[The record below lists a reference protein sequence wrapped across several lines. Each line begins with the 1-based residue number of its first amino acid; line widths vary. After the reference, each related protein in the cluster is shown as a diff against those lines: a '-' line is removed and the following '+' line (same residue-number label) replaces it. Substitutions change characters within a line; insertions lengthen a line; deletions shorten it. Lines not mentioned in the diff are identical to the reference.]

1 LQLMILHTGDFPL
14 PNLGR
19 CLVGRGLGRGRG
31 VVCHVGRGGRGRRRA
46 DRLGVPELLVVAG
59 EVGGVRREGR
69 GRRVLWVVPSPSS
82 PVDPPPLRSEG
93 RCEMDFLVG
102 RTLFGLRTG
111 TEPGCCS
118 GFRGGRG
125 CRQQGWEER
134 LLQLYLRTR
143 QKRGAYFSGRSE
155 EVGIWLISGGS
166 TITSLIWE
174 GSACKSSSSSFLV
187 VFCTSSTFSPSS
199 SSGRSCFL
207 LTTVVAS
214 SGEIVVVA
222 ANVSRVVASATGGQ
236 HLVLG
241 RKVQFGFLNLQ

>member
-1 LQLMILHTGDFPL
+1 MILHTGDFPL

-46 DRLGVPELLVVAG
+46 DRLGVPELLGVG
-59 EVGGVRREGR
+59 GDVGGVRREGR
-69 GRRVLWVVPSPSS
+69 GRRVLCVVPSPSS
-82 PVDPPPLRSEG
+82 PAADPPLRSGG
-93 RCEMDFLVG
+93 RCGMDFLVG

-111 TEPGCCS
+111 TDPGS

-134 LLQLYLRTR
+134 LLQLYLSTR

-174 GSACKSSSSSFLV
+174 GSACKSSSSSLLV
-187 VFCTSSTFSPSS
+187 AFCTSSTFSSVRSS
-199 SSGRSCFL
+199 SSRSCCL
-207 LTTVVAS
+207 LTTVAV
-214 SGEIVVVA
+214 SGKIVVVA
-222 ANVSRVVASATGGQ
+222 DNVSTVVSSTTGGQ

-241 RKVQFGFLNLQ
+241 RRVQFGFLNLQ

>member
-1 LQLMILHTGDFPL
+1 MILHTGDFPL

-102 RTLFGLRTG
+102 RT
-111 TEPGCCS
+111 C
-118 GFRGGRG
+118 
-125 CRQQGWEER
+125 QEEKLWTDHLDESTRHLVWVADRNGAR
-134 LLQLYLRTR
+134 LLQRVSWRKRMPTAGVGRTTLWRNVRLCCCAVSVFLYLAVVLENETE
-143 QKRGAYFSGRSE
+143 AWSVLF
-155 EVGIWLISGGS
+155 W
-166 TITSLIWE
+166 SL
-174 GSACKSSSSSFLV
+174 
-187 VFCTSSTFSPSS
+187 
-199 SSGRSCFL
+199 
-207 LTTVVAS
+207 
-214 SGEIVVVA
+214 
-222 ANVSRVVASATGGQ
+222 
-236 HLVLG
+236 
-241 RKVQFGFLNLQ
+241 